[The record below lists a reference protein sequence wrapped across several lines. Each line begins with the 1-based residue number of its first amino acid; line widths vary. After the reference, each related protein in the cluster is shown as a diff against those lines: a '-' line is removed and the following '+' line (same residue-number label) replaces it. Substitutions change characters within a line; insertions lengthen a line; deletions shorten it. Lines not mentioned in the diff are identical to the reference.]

1 MFVNK
6 SQETKRRRKKL
17 NKKIEEAKGENE
29 AVLVL
34 LPDKL
39 QVIYLVN
46 FNKCKEWKK
55 EKEGKYWIFLCLF
68 PKGKKL

>member
-1 MFVNK
+1 MKFVNMFVNK

-17 NKKIEEAKGENE
+17 NKKIEEAKGEKE

-39 QVIYLVN
+39 
-46 FNKCKEWKK
+46 
-55 EKEGKYWIFLCLF
+55 
-68 PKGKKL
+68 